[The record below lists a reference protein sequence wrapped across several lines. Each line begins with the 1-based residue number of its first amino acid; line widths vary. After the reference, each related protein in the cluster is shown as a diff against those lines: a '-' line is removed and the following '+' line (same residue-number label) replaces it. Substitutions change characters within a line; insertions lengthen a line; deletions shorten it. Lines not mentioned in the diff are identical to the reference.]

1 MKLHPIFFEPEVHST
16 IFLIINLIGSIIVR
30 LIIHSWPLTIFWS
43 CFYIIIVFLI
53 NHSLASG
60 RYYLPTKNIH
70 DKTVIVT
77 GAATGIGRICAI
89 RFAKLGARVIIGVR
103 GQERAERIAKEL
115 CKESDGGTVIGYD
128 LDLSSLTNV
137 KKFAEKIECVDILL
151 NNAGGI
157 QNTYSVTVDGIEKQ
171 FGTNHIGHFYL
182 TQLLLSLLTNGRVI
196 NVSSIVH
203 HIVPSTGIDYTFSKL
218 KNKYNSAEAYAIS
231 KLAQIYHASE
241 LTRRYGIKAYS
252 LHPGTIMNTNLN
264 QFRPLIERIIIT
276 LFSVIG
282 RTVEQGSMTSLYCAL
297 SDDAKPGHYHSNCQ
311 VRKPSQLALDNY
323 RAEECWN
330 ESEKL
335 INEKIK

>member
-1 MKLHPIFFEPEVHST
+1 MKLHPILFEPEIHST
-16 IFLIINLIGSIIVR
+16 LFLIANLIGSIIIR
-30 LIIHSWPLTIFWS
+30 LVIHSWPLTTFWS

-53 NHSLASG
+53 NHSLAAG
-60 RYYLPTKNIH
+60 RYYLPTKNIRN
-70 DKTVIVT
+70 KTVIVT
-77 GAATGIGRICAI
+77 GAATGIGRVCAL

-115 CKESDGGTVIGYD
+115 CEESGGGTVIGYD
-128 LDLSSLTNV
+128 LDLSSLANV

-151 NNAGGI
+151 NNAGAI
-157 QNTYSVTVDGIEKQ
+157 QTTYSVTADGIETQ

-196 NVSSIVH
+196 NVSSLAH
-203 HIVPSTGIDYTFSKL
+203 HMAPSTGIDYKFSKL
-218 KNKYNSAEAYAIS
+218 KNKYNSFEAYAIS

-252 LHPGTIMNTNLN
+252 LHPGTIINSNFN
-264 QFRPLIERIIIT
+264 QYRSFLERIILQLVSIM
-276 LFSVIG
+276 G
-282 RTVEQGSMTSLYCAL
+282 KTVEQGSMTSLYCAL
-297 SDDAKPGHYHSNCQ
+297 SDKAKPGHFHSNCQ
-311 VRKPSQLALDNY
+311 VRKPSQLALDNH